1 MKRNMSVFMLGF
13 ITCFMLFGSLLTAFA
28 GSNGTSISALLNS
41 NLKIMLNGSDF
52 NAKDSN
58 GNVLLPITYNSRT
71 YLPVGVLAEAL
82 NVPIQYES
90 NTNTVWIGE
99 KSEIVKIINSDYYS
113 NYYGTVITQDSSILK
128 SDNTTYKWGITNNEI
143 QTMADL
149 GCHLSPQG
157 KFNKFEASTYVDSGV
172 GMDLVLEIRRDT
184 FDGTVLKTYTLKP
197 GQTINIEA
205 DITGVNE
212 LFITTELKIDHDE
225 VTKFIIGEPIFKN

>member
-1 MKRNMSVFMLGF
+1 
-13 ITCFMLFGSLLTAFA
+13 
-28 GSNGTSISALLNS
+28 
-41 NLKIMLNGSDF
+41 
-52 NAKDSN
+52 
-58 GNVLLPITYNSRT
+58 
-71 YLPVGVLAEAL
+71 
-82 NVPIQYES
+82 
-90 NTNTVWIGE
+90 
-99 KSEIVKIINSDYYS
+99 
-113 NYYGTVITQDSSILK
+113 
-128 SDNTTYKWGITNNEI
+128 
-143 QTMADL
+143 MADL

-157 KFNKFEASTYVDSGV
+157 KFNKFEASTYVVSGV